1 MRKQNIL
8 QVHIGI
14 PITIQK
20 TERTKREKMKLVMI
34 NDCASVG
41 ETLLKY
47 MPATIERQHI
57 RRTRGLWSKT
67 FGVAYRILRAKGDV
81 YHSNY
86 LLQDCYA
93 AIRLGKKPLVGWA
106 LGSDLR
112 TSLKH
117 PLWGRVV
124 RHNLKECDRVFVST
138 PDILGIARRFRNDAE
153 YLGPAVDT
161 ELFFPKPPIQHKGKK
176 KVLIAS
182 NSNWKVKGT
191 HIAIRALSE
200 LGDEV
205 DISIVRFGS
214 DFEKTLSL
222 ASSLGLTVNV
232 LPMASHEQIR
242 EYYWNSDVVVDQ
254 FTSGCAGMVSLEAI
268 ACGRP
273 AVTYVTSE
281 YKEYSDFPLKDLKS
295 SEQIAEAITRADHD
309 LWRNEYRYLEKIH
322 MPESVLKRV
331 LIIYDSLIKN

>member
-1 MRKQNIL
+1 M
-8 QVHIGI
+8 
-14 PITIQK
+14 
-20 TERTKREKMKLVMI
+20 KREKMKLVMI

-47 MPATIERQHI
+47 MPTTIERQHI
-57 RRTRGLWSKT
+57 KRTRGLWSKT

-86 LLQDCYA
+86 LLQDCYVA
-93 AIRLGKKPLVGWA
+93 VRLGKKPLVGWA

-124 RHNLKECDRVFVST
+124 RHNLKECNRVLAST
-138 PDILGIARRFRNDAE
+138 PDILGVARQFRNDAE

-161 ELFFPKPPIQHKGKK
+161 ELFYPKPPIQHEGKR

-182 NSNWKVKGT
+182 NSNWIVKGT
-191 HIAIRALSE
+191 DIAIRALSK
-200 LGDEV
+200 LKDEV
-205 DISIVRFGS
+205 DVSVVQFGS

-222 ASSLGLTVNV
+222 ASSLGLALNV
-232 LPMASHEQIR
+232 LPIASHEHIR

-281 YKEYSDFPLKDLKS
+281 YPEYNDFPVKDLNS
-295 SEQIAEAITRADHD
+295 EEQIAEAIAQADHN
-309 LWRNEYRYLEKIH
+309 LWKKEYKYLEKSH
-322 MPESVLKRV
+322 MPGSVLKRV
-331 LIIYDSLIKN
+331 LAIYDSLIRN